1 MVEEALRGLYKSVQE
16 KTNILRSDRL
26 NLARQYGELRFL
38 NDYLEYQ
45 VDISDPV
52 EFIRM
57 SQAHQVLLD
66 DLCKKTTQT
75 NEIDISIDVNDY
87 LCLTQTKQKTL
98 LNEKTEKV
106 EVQKPKENKS
116 NLHFGLGTTKNRK
129 RLFASRTSFLPQ
141 HHGPGSLELS
151 SKIPHIPNQLN
162 PGVFNR
168 TFDKA
173 NVISYCHK
181 NGIEPQHSGS
191 SEVQEKMTK
200 MFKLIEEKTKEMV
213 SQSDVAS

>member
-66 DLCKKTTQT
+66 DLCKKTNQI

-87 LCLTQTKQKTL
+87 LCL
-98 LNEKTEKV
+98 
-106 EVQKPKENKS
+106 
-116 NLHFGLGTTKNRK
+116 
-129 RLFASRTSFLPQ
+129 A
-141 HHGPGSLELS
+141 
-151 SKIPHIPNQLN
+151 
-162 PGVFNR
+162 
-168 TFDKA
+168 
-173 NVISYCHK
+173 
-181 NGIEPQHSGS
+181 
-191 SEVQEKMTK
+191 
-200 MFKLIEEKTKEMV
+200 
-213 SQSDVAS
+213 

>member
-57 SQAHQVLLD
+57 SQAHQVLQD
-66 DLCKKTTQT
+66 DLCKKTNQT

-87 LCLTQTKQKTL
+87 LCLAQTK
-98 LNEKTEKV
+98 
-106 EVQKPKENKS
+106 
-116 NLHFGLGTTKNRK
+116 
-129 RLFASRTSFLPQ
+129 
-141 HHGPGSLELS
+141 
-151 SKIPHIPNQLN
+151 
-162 PGVFNR
+162 
-168 TFDKA
+168 
-173 NVISYCHK
+173 
-181 NGIEPQHSGS
+181 
-191 SEVQEKMTK
+191 
-200 MFKLIEEKTKEMV
+200 
-213 SQSDVAS
+213 